1 MLDRICRVLMLS
13 TVLALAQPIPARASQ
28 CADDLSAVDK
38 GLKSQYGGDGSWWMW
53 FACPVDMGSRLK
65 KNAIVTADQIKSI
78 SSMRNIAYLQMA
90 RGDEFMCVQTLV
102 PAKKL
107 LRLN

>member
-1 MLDRICRVLMLS
+1 MRDRIKQVCL
-13 TVLALAQPIPARASQ
+13 TLALVIPATCLAGQ
-28 CADDLSAVDK
+28 CANDLSSVDQ
-38 GLKSQYGGDGSWWMW
+38 GLKSQYGGDGSWWTW

-65 KNAIVTADQIKSI
+65 KNAIVNADQIKSI
-78 SSMRNIAYLQMA
+78 SSMRNLAYLQMA
-90 RGDEFMCVQTLV
+90 RGDEAMCVQTLI

>member
-1 MLDRICRVLMLS
+1 MSDRTCRLWMLAL
-13 TVLALAQPIPARASQ
+13 VLALALPIAARASQ
-28 CADDLSAVDK
+28 CANDLSAVDK

-65 KNAIVTADQIKSI
+65 KNAIVTAEQIKSI
-78 SSMRNIAYLQMA
+78 SSMRNVAYLQMA
-90 RGDEFMCVQTLV
+90 RGDESMCVHTLV